1 MIIMGNIMNPNNP
14 TELNLFWQSH
24 IEAWQ
29 SSGLTQAAYCKEN
42 DLIIHRFG
50 YWKRKLL
57 DTPLVTPEP
66 DGFVTLNPVVVTS
79 PLVLQLPNQ
88 LRIEGITPDNLHLTK
103 QLAELFQ

>member
-1 MIIMGNIMNPNNP
+1 MNPNEP
-14 TELNLFWQSH
+14 AELNPFWQSH

-29 SSGLTQAAYCKEN
+29 SSGLSQAAYCKES

-57 DTPLVTPEP
+57 DTPLATPEP
-66 DGFVTLNPVVVTS
+66 VGFVALNPVVVAST
-79 PLVLQLPNQ
+79 LVLQLPNQ